1 MKNIIYISNN
11 KKKIKKKERMFYMN
25 GFESKYFRNFEAETE
40 RREGERSIECNL
52 DSSSQ
57 AAKSD
62 EIINIEEAT
71 MSSLKILSKLME
83 YGEDVG
89 DAVKVAIEGRV
100 EVIKKLMQE
109 GRLNNI
115 CDDLKNRINEYL
127 NAEINKEKDEGR

>member
-1 MKNIIYISNN
+1 
-11 KKKIKKKERMFYMN
+11 MN
-25 GFESKYFRNFEAETE
+25 GSESDYFRNFEAETE
-40 RREGERSIECNL
+40 RREGESSIECNL

>member
-1 MKNIIYISNN
+1 MKYIIYISNN